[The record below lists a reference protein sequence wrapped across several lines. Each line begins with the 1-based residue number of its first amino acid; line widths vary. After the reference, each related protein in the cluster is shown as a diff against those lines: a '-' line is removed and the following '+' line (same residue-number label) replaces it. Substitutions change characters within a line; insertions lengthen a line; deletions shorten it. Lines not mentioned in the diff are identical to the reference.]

1 MFSCYLIVKKE
12 RDRDEKVRGYEKK
25 KECRRS
31 KEGVRVNRDHIIDYS
46 KYVPIN
52 EII

>member
-25 KECRRS
+25 KS
-31 KEGVRVNRDHIIDYS
+31 AGGVRKVYESIATI
-46 KYVPIN
+46 
-52 EII
+52 